1 MIVGIEK
8 GVANSAFEPLRTVI
22 FKKSDLI
29 LGFNFDLEIF
39 LDSNIVIF
47 KHMYD
52 QISIGIEKDVA
63 ISTFKPLRIVIFIKS
78 DLIFGFNF
86 NLEIFLRFIFGFEF
100 SFYFMFANDS
110 EASWVFKN
118 FQLEIWTFLNK
129 HNYGCVSSGRT

>member
-8 GVANSAFEPLRTVI
+8 GVADNAFKLLRTVI
-22 FKKSDLI
+22 FIKSDLM
-29 LGFNFDLEIF
+29 LGFNFDFEIF
-39 LDSNIVIF
+39 LHFNIVIF
-47 KHMYD
+47 KHMPD

-100 SFYFMFANDS
+100 SFYFVFANDS
-110 EASWVFKN
+110 EASYVFKN
-118 FQLEIWTFLNK
+118 FILDFDF
-129 HNYGCVSSGRT
+129 